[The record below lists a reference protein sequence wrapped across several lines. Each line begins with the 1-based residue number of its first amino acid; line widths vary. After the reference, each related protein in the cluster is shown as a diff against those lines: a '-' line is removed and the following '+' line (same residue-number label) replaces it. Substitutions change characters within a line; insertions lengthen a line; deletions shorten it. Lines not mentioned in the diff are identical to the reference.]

1 MSRIITLSVIISLLL
16 CHFPQPV
23 VAGNSFAV
31 FDTPQSES
39 SAPSQSDLRIRK
51 LAIERQELQD
61 TTPTRPAPSTG
72 VEATSPEEQRPP
84 QQLPVKLPPPT
95 SIEIDHTWQI
105 DPAWENATYSFST
118 EEFINPKIVEAMQG
132 PLADTGSNI
141 ASINIKK
148 ANLSN
153 QFFSEMHVRSTPNEY
168 PYVYF
173 AEGGTEYGYRFIG
186 ATSTGIQIVHTIA
199 HYGGSGAF
207 HTVLFFIYTITNKIV
222 FDTNITV
229 QPEQGITLIGSIPL
243 GDRFSGTIEF
253 SDDVLKLLPQ
263 KGDGQP
269 IPLYK
274 GGIILSFD

>member
-1 MSRIITLSVIISLLL
+1 MSRIITFGVTITLML
-16 CHFPQPV
+16 CHLPQATMISNALAAEDTTQNALPV
-23 VAGNSFAV
+23 TRQN
-31 FDTPQSES
+31 
-39 SAPSQSDLRIRK
+39 DLEKRK

-61 TTPTRPAPSTG
+61 TTPRVVDANL
-72 VEATSPEEQRPP
+72 PEENKIPP
-84 QQLPVKLPPPT
+84 QQALKLPPPT
-95 SIEIDHTWQI
+95 SIEIEQTWQV

-141 ASINIKK
+141 VSINIKK

-153 QFFSEMHVRSTPNEY
+153 QFFSEMHVRSNPDGY

-186 ATSTGIQIVHTIA
+186 ATSTGIQIVHTVA

-222 FDTNITV
+222 FDANITV
-229 QPEQGITLIGSIPL
+229 QPEQEITLIGSLPL
-243 GDRFSGTIEF
+243 EDRFSGTIEF
-253 SDDVLKLLPQ
+253 TDDVLKVLPQ